1 MSLNKRNYAMEH
13 VVRGLRGI
21 VRFIHGSRRRWRSR
35 VVPQMPIPPSP
46 PPPPPRS
53 PHVEHHAR
61 KRRRPRGT
69 KRRSSTCLICM
80 ESLELHASARVVC
93 DTRRCPAVYHRNCI
107 IKWQRCAA
115 AQQPYAERSN
125 LRRKCLLCTVGNLR
139 GVYQARRVDVTE
151 ARRGAA
157 PRESRR
163 SSQVGS
169 ARRRR

>member
-1 MSLNKRNYAMEH
+1 MEH

-21 VRFIHGSRRRWRSR
+21 VRFIHGSRQRWRSR
-35 VVPQMPIPPSP
+35 VVPQMMPISPPPHLPPSP
-46 PPPPPRS
+46 RPRVA
-53 PHVEHHAR
+53 VEHHAR

-80 ESLELHASARVVC
+80 ESFELSASARVVC
-93 DTRRCPAVYHRNCI
+93 DTRRCSAAYHRNCI
-107 IKWQRCAA
+107 VEWQRCAA
-115 AQQPYAERSN
+115 AQLPYAERSN

-163 SSQVGS
+163 SSQDGN
-169 ARRRR
+169 APRRR